1 MAEKIEIINN
11 ALVVTNTGTG
21 IISISEPAKDYWYKE
36 FDLQAGRIVLYD
48 ANGLKG
54 DQQIV
59 YKPIP
64 LADDNAINSALTPFT
79 EATFRTFVFD
89 NLGKSSLG
97 TGAIERLIDGEST
110 AISQNPTGLGIA
122 NSIQVE
128 YGAAIGN
135 ANTDVM
141 LALDGTLT
149 FNKAGTYR
157 IKIAIQFGRVGNPS
171 ASKILFRVIDSNG
184 DQLGR
189 SVGYLISSGDETK
202 YFENDTWLP
211 VTAGLTVRTEV
222 MRDSSGVNTGGL
234 VSITP
239 TDEGVNT
246 WNFAPTA
253 AIRVERFI

>member
-1 MAEKIEIINN
+1 MSKKFTIVDN
-11 ALVVTNTGTG
+11 ALVMQDTITSV
-21 IISISEPAKDYWYKE
+21 IELDEPAKDVY
-36 FDLQAGRIVLYD
+36 FDNYAL
-48 ANGLKG
+48 NKG
-54 DQQIV
+54 FILITQKDGSRTADIGISNQI
-59 YKPIP
+59 
-64 LADDNAINSALTPFT
+64 AISSAVDSNDVIFDVD
-79 EATFRTFVFD
+79 TFRAFARLS
-89 NLGKSSLG
+89 LGKSSLV

-128 YGAAIGN
+128 YGVAIGN

>member
-1 MAEKIEIINN
+1 MAKKIEIIGSG
-11 ALVVTNTGTG
+11 VFITDTISG
-21 IISISEPAKDYWYKE
+21 IKEVSQLAKDTWYLEKE
-36 FDLQAGRIVLYD
+36 L
-48 ANGLKG
+48 
-54 DQQIV
+54 
-59 YKPIP
+59 
-64 LADDNAINSALTPFT
+64 INSRIQMYDTNGTNDLANKSVFPTIALAVAVDSTGTPFT
-79 EATFRTFVFD
+79 ASTFRTFCTD
-89 NLGKSSLG
+89 NLGKSSLV